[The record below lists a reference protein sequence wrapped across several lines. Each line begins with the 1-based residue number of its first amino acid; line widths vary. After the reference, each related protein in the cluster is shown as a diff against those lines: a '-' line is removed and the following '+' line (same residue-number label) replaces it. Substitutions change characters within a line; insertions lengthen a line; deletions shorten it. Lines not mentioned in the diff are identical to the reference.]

1 MTSMTHHLLPVLIL
15 TPSSHSHPYSI
26 KEKNHGNVIAPVV
39 KICIDFLSQKPSL
52 ETEGIFRRSE
62 NTHTV
67 KELKEGFNWGRIVDF
82 NETINRLGQEKVI
95 HLAAVIL
102 KCFFRELDEPVLTYN
117 LYPDILDFEPQSAK
131 CSDVDPMIKV
141 AKEYIC
147 DRLPIDHYTLLKY
160 LIDFLVQVMD
170 HSEVNKMT
178 ASNLAIVWGPNL
190 CWPKIGHLTLSSIAS
205 ITFFTEFLLLHSDL
219 IFVK

>member
-1 MTSMTHHLLPVLIL
+1 MTQYDP
-15 TPSSHSHPYSI
+15 SHSHPHSI

-39 KICIDFLSQKPSL
+39 RICIDFLSQQPSL

-67 KELKEGFNWGRIVDF
+67 KELKEGFNWGRILDF
-82 NETINRLGQEKVI
+82 DETISRLGQEKVI

-117 LYPDILDFEPQSAK
+117 LYPDILDFEAQSAK
-131 CSDVDPMIKV
+131 CCDLDPMIKV
-141 AKEYIC
+141 AQGYIC

-160 LIDFLVQVMD
+160 LVDFLVQVMD
-170 HSEVNKMT
+170 HSDVNKMT

>member
-1 MTSMTHHLLPVLIL
+1 M
-15 TPSSHSHPYSI
+15 
-26 KEKNHGNVIAPVV
+26 
-39 KICIDFLSQKPSL
+39 SQESSL

-67 KELKEGFNWGRIVDF
+67 KELKEGFNWGKIVDF
-82 NETINRLGQEKVI
+82 NDTIGTLGQEKVI

-117 LYPDILDFEPQSAK
+117 LYPDILDFEAQSAK
-131 CSDVDPMIKV
+131 CDQLDPMIDS
-141 AKEYIC
+141 AKTYILS
-147 DRLPIDHYTLLKY
+147 RLPNDHYILLKY
-160 LIDFLVQVMD
+160 LIDFLVKVMD
-170 HSEVNKMT
+170 KSDSNKMT

-205 ITFFTEFLLLHSDL
+205 ITYFTEFLLLHHDL
-219 IFVK
+219 IFIK